1 MRTAVSLMQAILP
14 RAIQRD
20 RVAADRPRAPQQF
33 RTPHRALTV
42 GAVQSP
48 TDHLRD
54 CIELASADAEAI
66 AVALLVRRD
75 DEALAEAAVIDT
87 SLPIAGEVLTVKA
100 CFDVAGWT
108 THAGSAVL
116 ADASPAKADAP
127 IVSSLRSAGAI
138 LLAQT
143 NMTEFAYGALGLNS
157 TYGTPTT
164 PLRPGERRVSGG
176 STSGGAV
183 AVALG
188 AADIS
193 LGSDTS
199 GSIRI
204 PAAFCGVAGFKPS
217 QGRYPSDA
225 MIPLAASFD
234 APGLIASTAAH
245 LRRIDAALHGRS
257 GRRDSTG
264 SMADA
269 HFLVPLDAIGAGDTD
284 PAVLDRF
291 DQWLADLAAAGARIT
306 ETELPMLTEASLAAR
321 EGSVIAVEAFD
332 WHRNLIASQIDRY
345 DRRVGPRIQ
354 LGAAVLACDYVAALR
369 QIRDCRRRYDAALE
383 GADAILTPTVP
394 IMPPR
399 VADVQTTETYIALNT
414 EVLRLTEFANRLD
427 LPSVSL
433 PGNLLDRQP
442 IGLMLTGRRGDDA
455 GLLDLAV
462 LAETCLA
469 ANGD

>member
-1 MRTAVSLMQAILP
+1 M
-14 RAIQRD
+14 
-20 RVAADRPRAPQQF
+20 
-33 RTPHRALTV
+33 
-42 GAVQSP
+42 
-48 TDHLRD
+48 RD
-54 CIELASADAEAI
+54 CIDRASAAAEAI
-66 AVALLVRRD
+66 AIALLARRD
-75 DEALAEAAVIDT
+75 DQALAEAAVVDP
-87 SLPIAGEVLTVKA
+87 SLPIAGDVLTVKA

-116 ADASPAKADAP
+116 ADAPPAEADAP
-127 IVSSLRSAGAI
+127 MVSALRSAGAI

-143 NMTEFAYGALGLNS
+143 NMTEFAYGALGLNT

-164 PLRPGERRVSGG
+164 PLRPGEERVSGG

-188 AADIS
+188 VADVA

-217 QGRYPSDA
+217 QGRYPCEA
-225 MIPLAASFD
+225 MIPLAPSFD
-234 APGLIASTAAH
+234 TPGLVASTASA
-245 LRRIDAALHGRS
+245 LRRIDAALVDHGA
-257 GRRDSTG
+257 RRGGSTR

-269 HFLVPLDAIGAGDTD
+269 HFLVPRDAIDAGDTD

-291 DQWLADLAAAGARIT
+291 DAWLAALAAAGARIT
-306 ETELPMLTEASLAAR
+306 DTEMPMLTEASLAAR
-321 EGSVIAVEAFD
+321 EGCVIAVEAFD
-332 WHRNLIASQIDRY
+332 WHRDLIADRIERY

-354 LGAAVLACDYVAALR
+354 FGATVLARDYVAALR
-369 QIRDCRRRYDAALE
+369 QIGDCRRRYDAALV
-383 GADAILTPTVP
+383 GAEAILTPTVP
-394 IMPPR
+394 ILPPR
-399 VADVQTTETYIALNT
+399 VADVQAMEPYLALNT

-433 PGNLLDRQP
+433 PGDLADRQP
-442 IGLMLTGRRGDDA
+442 IGLMLTGGRGDDDR
-455 GLLDLAV
+455 LLDLAV

-469 ANGD
+469 ANGG